1 MTPTT
6 HIVKAGDTLWDLS
19 QQYLQDPKRWPE
31 IWHYNNDAFVR
42 LPAANKMRPSVAIKN
57 PHLIFIGQK
66 LLVPRNLIRKTDQIP
81 LSPAKGKSKAATNV
95 KSIPIKYSVNSREY
109 LQALPGGLIAKV
121 KLSAE
126 LTLQSLKAIPFIELQ
141 NNEINIK
148 AAIKRE
154 NELAVNKLLSDFTV
168 GLNPKTKQIS
178 FESQITVNSG
188 ESYQQIW
195 STKVTLD
202 PITGQPIY
210 TVSIKFPE
218 IKGRLGNQA
227 YLASHY
233 QIDIEISKDETRRR
247 QGNFMHATV
256 PVSASATAENSG
268 SDWVYP
274 IATALVVGAVIIVI
288 ATIAEDI
295 ITLGVGIAD
304 DAVSFAFAAGLL
316 GRAWTM
322 VRMQQVGVQLGAS
335 TAVGST
341 ASVAL

>member
-1 MTPTT
+1 MIPTT

-31 IWHYNNDAFVR
+31 IWDYNNDAFVR

-57 PHLIFIGQK
+57 PHLIFVGQK
-66 LLVPRNLIRKTDQIP
+66 LLVPTNMMKKIKQAP
-81 LSPAKGKSKAATNV
+81 LSPAKGKSKAVNNV
-95 KSIPIKYSVNSREY
+95 KSIPIKYSIDSKEY
-109 LQALPGGLIAKV
+109 IQALPGGLVAKV
-121 KLSAE
+121 KISAE

-141 NNEINIK
+141 NNELNIK
-148 AAIKRE
+148 ASIKRE
-154 NELAVNKLLSDFTV
+154 NELGVNKLFSDFTI

-178 FESQITVNSG
+178 FESQMTVNSG
-188 ESYQQIW
+188 ESYQQTW

-227 YLASHY
+227 YLASQY
-233 QIDIEISKDETRRR
+233 QIDIEISKDETRGR
-247 QGNFMHATV
+247 QGNVMPATV
-256 PVSASATAENSG
+256 PVSVAAENS
-268 SDWVYP
+268 SNDWVYA
-274 IATALVVGAVIIVI
+274 IATALVVGAVVVVV

-322 VRMQQVGVQLGAS
+322 VRMQQVGVQLGAGAAIGS
-335 TAVGST
+335 TT
-341 ASVAL
+341 ASVAF

>member
-19 QQYLQDPKRWPE
+19 QKYLQDPKRWPE
-31 IWHYNNDAFVR
+31 IWNYNNDAFVR

-57 PHLIFIGQK
+57 PHLIFVGQK
-66 LLVPRNLIRKTDQIP
+66 LLVPSGIIKKVNQSLV
-81 LSPAKGKSKAATNV
+81 SPAKGQSKAVNNV
-95 KSIPIKYSVNSREY
+95 KSIPIKYSIDSKEY
-109 LQALPGGLIAKV
+109 VQALPGGLIAKV
-121 KLSAE
+121 KISAE

-141 NNEINIK
+141 NNELNIK
-148 AAIKRE
+148 ASIKRE
-154 NELAVNKLLSDFTV
+154 NEAGVNKLLSDFTI

-178 FESQITVNSG
+178 FESQVTVNSG
-188 ESYQQIW
+188 ESYQQTW
-195 STKVTLD
+195 STKVTID

-227 YLASHY
+227 YLASQY
-233 QIDIEISKDETRRR
+233 QIDIEISKDEIR
-247 QGNFMHATV
+247 GNQNNLVAV
-256 PVSASATAENSG
+256 PVTVVEHSSNG
-268 SDWVYP
+268 WVYGV
-274 IATALVVGAVIIVI
+274 ATALVVGAVVIIV

-322 VRMQQVGVQLGAS
+322 VRMQQVGVQLGAGAAIGS
-335 TAVGST
+335 TT
-341 ASVAL
+341 ASVAF

>member
-66 LLVPRNLIRKTDQIP
+66 LLVPTKIIKNNNQHSTNA
-81 LSPAKGKSKAATNV
+81 SNSNSKAA
-95 KSIPIKYSVNSREY
+95 KSIRSIPVKYSVNSREY
-109 LQALPGGLIAKV
+109 KQILPMGLTATVKV
-121 KLSAE
+121 SADV
-126 LTLQSLKAIPFIELQ
+126 TLQSENAYTFAELS
-141 NNEINIK
+141 NNELNIK
-148 AAIKRE
+148 ASIKRKNQE
-154 NELAVNKLLSDFTV
+154 ALDKLLSGFTL
-168 GLNPKTKQIS
+168 GLNTKTNQIS

-188 ESYQQIW
+188 ESYEHTW
-195 STKVTLD
+195 NTKVTLN

-218 IKGRLGNQA
+218 IKGKLGRQL
-227 YLASHY
+227 YLASQY
-233 QIDIEISKDETRRR
+233 QVDIEITNETSI
-247 QGNFMHATV
+247 QGQGAAVV
-256 PVSASATAENSG
+256 PVSSPVVIAAKHQSN
-268 SDWVYP
+268 DWAYA
-274 IATALVVGAVIIVI
+274 IGAALIVGAVVIVV

-304 DAVSFAFAAGLL
+304 DAASFALAAGML

-322 VRMQQVGVQLGAS
+322 IRVQQLAVQIGTTSAIGAS
-335 TAVGST
+335 AGVTAF
-341 ASVAL
+341 